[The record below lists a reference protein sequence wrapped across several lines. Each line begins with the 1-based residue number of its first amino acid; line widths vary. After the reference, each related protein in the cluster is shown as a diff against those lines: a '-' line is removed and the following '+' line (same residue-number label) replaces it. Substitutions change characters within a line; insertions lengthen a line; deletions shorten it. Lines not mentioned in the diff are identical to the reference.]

1 MHRSRSRD
9 YSERMLGLGSI
20 KDRIA
25 TIGEGIKSQFSGD
38 VEQEEARVSLHAGSK
53 IVTHFQAATRALHH
67 NGELVARLADTADRE
82 VRRVEAEYDRQWRHV
97 SRITGLIVN
106 IPEIN
111 TQIRG
116 VMNTLGELENLFMEV
131 EVALLAL
138 EDTIDARD
146 AQEKQL
152 EQRFQLAL
160 YQERRRQE
168 LEELEARLE
177 MEYQKKIREKELAER
192 SERKA
197 RQAVFQAKF
206 EEDMSRFTETGF
218 LEVPLNRPGDVS
230 LESIDLDADDQNLEA
245 FLKEDVPNLSP
256 LPRDEVPV
264 MEGSLTEPASP
275 DLVRVNINIQT
286 PE

>member
-1 MHRSRSRD
+1 
-9 YSERMLGLGSI
+9 
-20 KDRIA
+20 
-25 TIGEGIKSQFSGD
+25 
-38 VEQEEARVSLHAGSK
+38 
-53 IVTHFQAATRALHH
+53 
-67 NGELVARLADTADRE
+67 
-82 VRRVEAEYDRQWRHV
+82 
-97 SRITGLIVN
+97 
-106 IPEIN
+106 
-111 TQIRG
+111 
-116 VMNTLGELENLFMEV
+116 
-131 EVALLAL
+131 
-138 EDTIDARD
+138 
-146 AQEKQL
+146 
-152 EQRFQLAL
+152 
-160 YQERRRQE
+160 
-168 LEELEARLE
+168 